1 MQMPQHKNKQK
12 KKNKNKRRRRRRK
25 FINTIYLVNQRRP
38 LVQLDD
44 PFAVL
49 ASTST
54 LTMLYKWLNSDGFE
68 EYLDSNLYKKYN
80 IEIFTSKKNQF
91 ISKTN

>member
-1 MQMPQHKNKQK
+1 MQMPQHNKIQMVQK
-12 KKNKNKRRRRRRK
+12 THTQ

-38 LVQLDD
+38 LVQLDV

-49 ASTST
+49 AATSA
-54 LTMLYKWLNSDGFE
+54 LTMLYKWSNSDGFE
-68 EYLDSNLYKKYN
+68 EYLDSNLYKKYHK
-80 IEIFTSKKNQF
+80 EIFTSKKNQI